1 MGIQYKDQ
9 RDDVVAK
16 VVVMAHLS
24 INLMVIAKI
33 WLTQDED
40 DLTNRWMAQ
49 RAHPGFARHAYG

>member
-1 MGIQYKDQ
+1 MGIQYEDQ

-33 WLTQDED
+33 RLTQDKD
-40 DLTNRWMAQ
+40 DLTNRWMA
-49 RAHPGFARHAYG
+49 

>member
-1 MGIQYKDQ
+1 MRNQ

-33 WLTQDED
+33 WLTLDED
-40 DLTNRWMAQ
+40 DLTNRWIAQ